1 MYLQRKIAG
10 TNWLIFLGFALLL
23 SACSTDETSMPDPV
37 LIQPELPAH
46 FPPFPP
52 SSDNPLTEEGVEL
65 GRRLFFDPRLSSN
78 NKVSCATC
86 HAPEK
91 AFTDGIA
98 LSAAGVSG
106 TVLHRHSP
114 TLVNSAWITNGLF
127 WDGGSTNLES
137 QAFAPLAAH
146 DEMDQN
152 LFELLEELKADP
164 LYVQAFRRA
173 FADTIRS
180 AYIVR
185 ALAQFQRTLIST
197 KSKYDGYVAGSVV
210 NFSADEKAGLQ
221 LFSQFCNS
229 CHTAPLFTDNLYHN
243 NGLDADFSNEAHE
256 RVFMGRFRISFNPA
270 DLGKFKTP
278 TLRNIAITGPYMHDG
293 RFSTLEQV
301 LDHYS
306 NNVKHSPTLDT
317 SLMKKNGSAG
327 IPLSIQEKNQ
337 LLAFLKTLTDSSLL
351 RNPSFL
357 NPFN

>member
-1 MYLQRKIAG
+1 MYLKRKIAG
-10 TNWLIFLGFALLL
+10 ISKLILFGSALLL
-23 SACSTDETSMPDPV
+23 TACSANETVVPGPV
-37 LIQPELPAH
+37 PMQPELPAH
-46 FPPFPP
+46 FPPIPS
-52 SSDNPLTEEGVEL
+52 SSDNPLTEEGVAL

-78 NKVSCATC
+78 NKISCATC

-98 LSAAGVSG
+98 LSTAGVSG
-106 TVLHRHSP
+106 TVLLRHSP

-152 LFELLEELKADP
+152 LVELLEEVKADP
-164 LYVQAFRRA
+164 LYVQGFRRA

-197 KSKYDGYVAGSVV
+197 KSKYDSYVAGSGV
-210 NFSADEKAGLQ
+210 NFSADEKAGLE

-229 CHTAPLFTDNLYHN
+229 CHTAPLFTDNSYHN
-243 NGLDADFSNEAHE
+243 NGLDADFSNDAHE
-256 RVFMGRFRISFNPA
+256 RIYMGRFRISFNLA

-301 LDHYS
+301 LDHYI

-317 SLMKKNGSAG
+317 AVMKKNGTAG
-327 IPLSIQEKNQ
+327 IPLSVKEKNQ

-351 RNPSFL
+351 RNPSFQ